1 MKKRKIYT
9 ILVVALLALIM
20 VVPVIAVNV
29 PEVVTTVATINITK
43 ELNPSDGNIYPDLDT
58 FQFKLEPVSYT
69 LAEDGVIVE
78 DPNAT
83 YMPAGKTVEVT
94 VSDTDSDPS
103 TPKVGTTNIDLEFRE
118 WEDDYGCYG
127 GVYLYKKA
135 GVYTYK
141 LTEMNPN
148 VDGVNYDNEEYYVNI
163 YLINQVDEDNRVSDY
178 TDDAYGFPN
187 VTTIQAITAWKG
199 TNMSEDALKRITSDW
214 SGELVDVNSD
224 DEGKFAVGDSEIS
237 YPFENTYSTTSN
249 LRLKKLIRGNYSD
262 EEKDFNF
269 TLTIDDGLNSDVPA
283 QYEVS
288 NYWGI
293 DTITSGVPVDI
304 ELSNNSAIEINDLPS
319 GTTYTIVEHQDPT
332 YYGEYTVDD
341 GGTNATGSANTG
353 EDITLQGKLSDNKY
367 ENDVLQDE
375 YITFTNTREY
385 AVPTGMVLSAI
396 PFVVSIVIVV
406 GMVVLIKRKKQEE

>member
-43 ELNPSDGNIYPDLDT
+43 ELKPSDGNIYPDLDT

-69 LAEDGVIVE
+69 LAEDGVVVE
-78 DPNAT
+78 DPNAE
-83 YMPAGKTVEVT
+83 YMPAGQTVEVT

-103 TPKVGTTNIDLEFRE
+103 TPKVGTTSIDLNFCP
-118 WEDDYGCYG
+118 WEDYFGCYS
-127 GVYLYKKA
+127 GVYVYKDA

-141 LTEMNPN
+141 LTEIAPN
-148 VDGVNYDNEEYYVNI
+148 VDGINYDNEEYYVNI
-163 YLINQVDEDNRVSDY
+163 YIVNQVDEENIIIGNI
-178 TDDAYGFPN
+178 YGN
-187 VTTIQAITAWKG
+187 YVTTVQAITAWKG

-214 SGELVDVNSD
+214 SGEFIDVNSD
-224 DEGKFAVGDSEIS
+224 DEGKFSIGDSEIF
-237 YPFENTYSTTSN
+237 YPFENSYSTTSN
-249 LRLKKLIRGNYSD
+249 FRLEKIVKGNYSD
-262 EEKDFNF
+262 EYKDFNF
-269 TLTIDDGLNSDVPA
+269 TLTIDDGLNSDIPA

-304 ELSNNSAIEINDLPS
+304 ELSDVYGTIEINDLPS

-332 YYGEYTVDD
+332 YYGEYAVDD

-367 ENDVLQDE
+367 ENGVLQDE
-375 YITFTNTREY
+375 DITFINTREY
-385 AVPTGMVLSAI
+385 AVPTGMVLSAT